1 MLLFLFPVSSLF
13 AQNWENKYDNVD
25 DCICGLSKVRKDNKI
40 GYVSKA
46 GKEVIPLQY
55 DEGLSF
61 NEGYVAVRK
70 GNRWLFIDSI
80 GKPLTNAE
88 FEDALSFSGGLAPV
102 AKHGLYG
109 FINTRAEEVIPFSFA
124 NAHGFSEGLAPAS
137 NAKGFWG
144 FIDKKGN
151 WFISPV
157 YDYSDSFVNGEA
169 RVIKGSKVFYIDK
182 NNKML
187 HD

>member
-1 MLLFLFPVSSLF
+1 MLLFLIPVSGLF
-13 AQNWENKYDNVD
+13 AQNWESKYDNVD
-25 DCICGLSKVRKDNKI
+25 DCISGLSKVRKADKI
-40 GYVSKA
+40 GYVSKN
-46 GKEVIPLQY
+46 GKEVIPLQF

-70 GNRWLFIDSI
+70 GNRWLFIDSL
-80 GKPLTNAE
+80 GKALTGAE
-88 FEDALSFSGGLAPV
+88 FEDALSFSNGLAPV
-102 AKHGLYG
+102 AKDGLYG
-109 FINTRAEEVIPFSFA
+109 FINTKGEQAIPFGFS
-124 NAHGFSEGLAPAS
+124 NAHGFSEGLAPAC